1 MQDQHDPALLTAA
14 TAALE
19 ATINQAL
26 TLAPG
31 ARKELAEM
39 ADTVIA
45 IDCSTPA
52 VAIFITI
59 TEQGKL
65 EVSGYSEAK
74 NKTLVRGSLEDF
86 LALAI
91 ADDPAAMLINSD
103 LEIIGQ
109 TAPLLTLQQIIT
121 RMDLDWEAPLVNV
134 LGDVAGH
141 QLAQWLRGVFSW
153 SKDASQSLRRQL
165 SEFILEEGRL
175 SPPAAELDVF
185 FDDIQSLGL
194 RVDRL
199 ASQLQ
204 RLARNVDGRD

>member
-109 TAPLLTLQQIIT
+109 THHCSPCNRLLRAWTSIGKH
-121 RMDLDWEAPLVNV
+121 RW
-134 LGDVAGH
+134 
-141 QLAQWLRGVFSW
+141 
-153 SKDASQSLRRQL
+153 
-165 SEFILEEGRL
+165 
-175 SPPAAELDVF
+175 
-185 FDDIQSLGL
+185 
-194 RVDRL
+194 
-199 ASQLQ
+199 
-204 RLARNVDGRD
+204 